1 MSLTLPRLRPRVRAP
16 GAGRR
21 RAAVVAIACGLVVG
35 LVAASIFTIQQ
46 SSREVVGHAASL
58 HSVDETLRA
67 VTVTRSQVAFAAY
80 LASVDERFRTDS
92 SLVIGGTI
100 ADARR
105 GIGDART
112 TIDSAPAGS
121 PLAEPRARELVRT
134 FTARAE
140 GILAL
145 VESGRPAA
153 ARRAT
158 ERLDT
163 AFEEIRGDLV
173 ARRDRALTQ
182 IIADDDRLWRVGAL
196 ASFVAAFIVPCGI
209 VFVYMALTRRSRTG
223 VEAEV
228 ARERERAVR
237 ERRREATEAA
247 VRDLRG
253 AIMES
258 RRSGAPV
265 AMNVLDDLTGLLSA
279 CDGSVSRRFA
289 PVPMAALL
297 EDVVEAEELA
307 GTEIVLRAGDEAAW
321 ADRDALRHVA
331 VNLIAEARA
340 AGARRVTLQSALVDD
355 QVQLAVMHDG
365 APLAREIARVLGG
378 APADPSPGAQRPS
391 TRILAVVAVSESIDA
406 ALRAV
411 SEPGPALVLR
421 IASAGSPASP
431 GRRPVPVTAPAHA

>member
-21 RAAVVAIACGLVVG
+21 RAAVIAIACGLVVG

-67 VTVTRSQVAFAAY
+67 VTVTRSQVAFAAF

-92 SLVIGGTI
+92 SLVIDGTI
-100 ADARR
+100 TDARR

-112 TIDSAPAGS
+112 TIDSAAAGS
-121 PLAEPRARELVRT
+121 PLATPQVRELVRA

-140 GILAL
+140 SIVSL
-145 VESGRPAA
+145 VEAGRPAG

-163 AFEEIRGDLV
+163 AFEELRGDLV
-173 ARRDRALTQ
+173 TRRDRALTQ
-182 IIADDDRLWRVGAL
+182 IVADDDRLWRVGAL

-209 VFVYMALTRRSRTG
+209 VFVYMALTRRSRAG
-223 VEAEV
+223 VEAEI

-237 ERRREATEAA
+237 ERRREGTEAA
-247 VRDLRG
+247 LRDLRG

-265 AMNVLDDLTGLLSA
+265 PMSVLDDLTGLLAA
-279 CDGSVSRRFA
+279 CDGSASRRFEA
-289 PVPMAALL
+289 VPMAALL
-297 EDVVEAEELA
+297 EDVVDMDGLA
-307 GTEIVLRAGDEAAW
+307 GTEVAHRAGDEAAW
-321 ADRDALRHVA
+321 ADRDALRHVV
-331 VNLIAEARA
+331 VNLVTEARA
-340 AGARRVTLQSALVDD
+340 SGARRVTLQSSLVDD

-365 APLAREIARVLGG
+365 APLPREIARVLGG
-378 APADPSPGAQRPS
+378 APADPSPDARRPS
-391 TRILAVVAVSESIDA
+391 TRILAVVAVAESIDA
-406 ALRAV
+406 ALRSV

-421 IASAGSPASP
+421 IASAGSPVSP
-431 GRRPVPVTAPAHA
+431 GRRPVPVPAPAHA